1 MTPSTFSLDDAMAVL
16 ARTPGALTA
25 LLQGLPDTWIR
36 ATKGDKTWSPY
47 EVIGHLIHGE
57 RTNWI
62 PRAKHILAGEAR
74 PFDPFDR
81 SPLATQHQDLNLTE
95 RLAMFESLRR
105 ENLAL
110 LAGMNLSDADF
121 TRVGRHPELGTVTLG
136 QLLATWVVHDLDH
149 LGQVA
154 RTMAKAYTGA
164 VGPWAQYLSILKDR
178 QVR

>member
-1 MTPSTFSLDDAMAVL
+1 MTPLAFSLDDAMAVL
-16 ARTPGALTA
+16 ARTPGTLAA

-36 ATKGDKTWSPY
+36 ATEGDQTWSPY

-62 PRAKHILAGEAR
+62 PRAKHILAGETR

-81 SPLATQHQDLNLTE
+81 SPLATPHRDLNLVE

-110 LAGMNLSDADF
+110 LASMDLSEADF
-121 TRVGRHPELGTVTLG
+121 SRVGQHPELGSVTLG

-178 QVR
+178 QAR